1 MQILY
6 IVPIKFN
13 ALLTK
18 LIAGLHDAIFLRY
31 KKWHFNANTFNNAE
45 NHIKD
50 MHYLNKGGDI

>member
-18 LIAGLHDAIFLRY
+18 LITGLYNAIFLKH
-31 KKWHFNANTFNNAE
+31 KK
-45 NHIKD
+45 
-50 MHYLNKGGDI
+50 